1 MTSTLQRWASWT
13 FPIARAWPIRIFSAL
28 AAESIN
34 VDMIV
39 QTTKEQQ
46 TTDMLFSVS
55 RDDLPRAKEIVDAV
69 AQELGARGVIVNDNV
84 AKVSI
89 VGAGMV
95 SNPGVAARMFE
106 ALAKDDIN
114 IQVISTSEIKVS
126 CLVKAEDALKAVRVV
141 HEAFGLDQP
150 GQPTKAAM

>member
-1 MTSTLQRWASWT
+1 
-13 FPIARAWPIRIFSAL
+13 
-28 AAESIN
+28 
-34 VDMIV
+34 MIV

-55 RDDLPRAKEIVDAV
+55 RDDLPRAKEIVEAV
-69 AQELGARGVIVNDNV
+69 AQELGAREVIVNDNV

-106 ALAKDDIN
+106 ALAKADIN

-126 CLVKAEDALKAVRVV
+126 CLVRAEDALKAVRVV

-150 GQPTKAAM
+150 VQADKSRDVACSLAELVL